1 MQKCN
6 DSEKSDRCCL
16 LWQDRSQV
24 DGGQFM
30 GRLFLAGIAAFLIG
44 IFGQSQAQG
53 SDQQTDEEV
62 AQGRAMV
69 QAGVDEIIREEL
81 ALTADEAE
89 LFWPTYAAYRVET
102 RALMDRYTAMITEY
116 MRRYDSGDLSDEYA
130 SELMGT
136 FFGIKQELLDVKLD
150 YLPKFKK
157 VLPALK
163 VARFY
168 QLENKIEAE
177 IDAQLALAVPLIE
190 PT

>member
-1 MQKCN
+1 
-6 DSEKSDRCCL
+6 
-16 LWQDRSQV
+16 
-24 DGGQFM
+24 M
-30 GRLFLAGIAAFLIG
+30 GRLYLAVITAVFIAVS
-44 IFGQSQAQG
+44 GQLQAQG
-53 SDQQTDEEV
+53 SNQQADEEI
-62 AQGRAMV
+62 AQGRAMI
-69 QAGVDEIIREEL
+69 QAEVDEIIRKEL
-81 ALTADEAE
+81 ALTEEEAE
-89 LFWPTYAAYRVET
+89 LFWPTYAAYRSET

-130 SELMGT
+130 SDLMET
-136 FFGIKQELLDVKLD
+136 FFGIKQELLDVKMD

-157 VLPALK
+157 ILPALK